1 LQKVKNPVVGFLYA
15 SARYFDRMSGINL
28 TADCIAA
35 TIVSV
40 QGSAPPGGCCER
52 QWLDWIEKSSL
63 IN

>member
-40 QGSAPPGGCCER
+40 QGTATR
-52 QWLDWIEKSSL
+52 RLL
-63 IN
+63 